1 MALQFVAEKFPGH
14 GITRLAER
22 VILFKH
28 DYNSSNILQVRSGS
42 KFQNYT
48 LVDKMNACY
57 YHVPKGLDLPENKH
71 IQKKGERVPN
81 LPLSL
86 FDTG

>member
-1 MALQFVAEKFPGH
+1 MSVSELNLSSLKSMALQFVAEKFPGH

-28 DYNSSNILQVRSGS
+28 DYNSSNILQVRCGS

-48 LVDKMNACY
+48 LVEKKMNACY
-57 YHVPKGLDLPENKH
+57 
-71 IQKKGERVPN
+71 
-81 LPLSL
+81 
-86 FDTG
+86 